1 MSYDLKIEKKDD
13 FLWVTATGRERTLE
27 IILAMARDILQACVE
42 NKVTLVLRDMRP
54 LEGLLEMMEAY
65 DIPDKYFP
73 KMKDPSVITRI
84 VIVDRKESKRN
95 NSFFEN
101 VAVNRGFNLRIF
113 SDPDKAFK
121 WLKR

>member
-27 IILAMARDILQACVE
+27 IILAMERDILQACVE
-42 NKVTLVLRDMRP
+42 NKVTLVLLDIRP
-54 LEGLLEMMEAY
+54 LEGLREMMEAY

-95 NSFFEN
+95 NNFFEN

-113 SDPDKAFK
+113 SDSDKAVE